1 MPPHDLTS
9 YYPLNVIYPHGGE
22 AYLLVWHTNRDG
34 YALQSLVVANSSKS
48 AQHTWKAI
56 LATNPRAIVVSF
68 QCVDLVAPPQWMK
81 EAHAR
86 LWDESHQGQFEH
98 WVSGIVRPLR
108 KAKNLPSGL
117 VPCPTCVDNIGYQ
130 PWCGDCVHGVL
141 VDGESWSQFYWRHR
155 DTFRTTHRPQPAEM
169 VFGRPSQA
177 RELAPGEKL
186 YAVALDIGPNETSVG
201 LTEPE
206 ADCGTESMD
215 WGLFYTNPRVVDS
228 SYLVQMAE
236 IALRSYEDPYLVAR
250 RETDFRQK
258 LQDEADFALLQ
269 SMLSGKV
276 GM

>member
-56 LATNPRAIVVSF
+56 LATNPRAVVVSF

-86 LWDESHQGQFEH
+86 LWDESHQGQFEW
-98 WVSGIVRPLR
+98 WVSGIVRPLQ

-117 VPCPTCVDNIGYQ
+117 VPCPNCVGNIGYQ

-141 VDGESWSQFYWRHR
+141 VEGESWSRFYWRHR
-155 DTFRTTHRPQPAEM
+155 DAFRMNCRPQPAEM

-177 RELAPGEKL
+177 RELADGERL
-186 YAVALDIGPNETSVG
+186 YAVALDIAHNEISVG

-206 ADCGTESMD
+206 EDCGTESMD
-215 WGLFYTNPRVVDS
+215 WGLFYTNPRDLDS
-228 SYLVQMAE
+228 THLVQLAE
-236 IALRSYEDPYLVAR
+236 TALKVREDADLSQREKNAREQEIKDAADRS
-250 RETDFRQK
+250 
-258 LQDEADFALLQ
+258 LLL

-276 GM
+276 GA